1 MGNRCVITT
10 EQKRIGVYMHWNG
23 GRDSVEPILAYCKAK
38 GYRCPEDDEYGWARL
53 CQVIGNFMGGNLS
66 VGIDRYEELDR
77 DNGDN
82 GVYVIK
88 GWRIVKRI
96 FFKGEEQHE
105 YNFREF
111 MSAVNEKMPESERL
125 SEEELDK
132 AYKDYMDGAKG
143 EVA

>member
-38 GYRCPEDDEYGWARL
+38 GYRCPEDEEYGWARL

-125 SEEELDK
+125 TEEQLNQ
-132 AYKDYMDGAKG
+132 AYKDYMQADKG